1 MKFRFTF
8 LLTAMPLFLLTQ
20 ETWSQAQ
27 PQWRTL
33 PNAPR
38 TASRFDDVFFI
49 NPQVGWVIGSR
60 GEIFKTNDGGVSWKQ
75 PSTITSS
82 GLRCVGFANAA
93 KGWVGTLRAANF
105 LFMTTDSG
113 KTWNR
118 VDNIPEPK
126 PQGICG
132 ISVVNENIV
141 YASGLYGG
149 APRVIKTTDGGVAW
163 KEKILSNTRRD
174 VQGIGFYNEKLGWE
188 GGWSSPTYET
198 TDGGETWQQAGFGFN
213 VNRFRFLND
222 TLGYAV
228 GQTVYKFSITAPT
241 VGVKENPIPP
251 PAGITLFQNYP
262 NPFWSGATP
271 PAPSGGNPST
281 KIRYVLDRDDE
292 IAILTVYDL
301 AGRKIKTLFAGGRS
315 PGEYIADW
323 DGTNEANSP
332 VAAGV
337 YISRLQAG
345 GVVQSRKMLLL
356 R

>member
-1 MKFRFTF
+1 
-8 LLTAMPLFLLTQ
+8 
-20 ETWSQAQ
+20 
-27 PQWRTL
+27 
-33 PNAPR
+33 
-38 TASRFDDVFFI
+38 
-49 NPQVGWVIGSR
+49 
-60 GEIFKTNDGGVSWKQ
+60 
-75 PSTITSS
+75 
-82 GLRCVGFANAA
+82 
-93 KGWVGTLRAANF
+93 
-105 LFMTTDSG
+105 
-113 KTWNR
+113 
-118 VDNIPEPK
+118 
-126 PQGICG
+126 
-132 ISVVNENIV
+132 
-141 YASGLYGG
+141 
-149 APRVIKTTDGGVAW
+149 
-163 KEKILSNTRRD
+163 
-174 VQGIGFYNEKLGWE
+174 
-188 GGWSSPTYET
+188 
-198 TDGGETWQQAGFGFN
+198 

-262 NPFWSGATP
+262 NPFWSGATL

-281 KIRYVLDRDDE
+281 RIRYVLDRDDE

-323 DGTNEANSP
+323 DGTNDLTEV